1 MVSFDHQSNSSNVN
15 HRICRLTI
23 EQSDAIILKKNENPS
38 CSCAHAIVS
47 AEPPHHFA
55 AADSSFAAAFGHD
68 EHFLLAGRGMA
79 DLRSAGSDVLRWA
92 TVFQSACEG
101 RVGTTTISLRAPDGG
116 ERRTVVTCTPVAA
129 AANGPIAQI
138 LVHLAPAA
146 DTPALSPSALAAK
159 IPRERGR
166 APRPRPSGLRGGQ
179 DGGLARGRG
188 RRHTGILDESG

>member
-1 MVSFDHQSNSSNVN
+1 MMTF
-15 HRICRLTI
+15 
-23 EQSDAIILKKNENPS
+23 EGSDALCPDEALEPN

-47 AEPPHHFA
+47 AANPYSFVSVDPAFA
-55 AADSSFAAAFGHD
+55 ACFSEESMQTL
-68 EHFLLAGRGMA
+68 ETRGMA
-79 DLRSAGSDVLRWA
+79 ALHRGSTDALRWA
-92 TVFQSACEG
+92 TVLQSARDG
-101 RVGTTTISLRAPDGG
+101 RIGTTAVTLRAPGGG
-116 ERRTVVTCTPVAA
+116 ERRTLVTCTPVAA

-166 APRPRPSGLRGGQ
+166 APRPRPSVLRGGQ

-188 RRHTGILDESG
+188 RRHTGSLDESG